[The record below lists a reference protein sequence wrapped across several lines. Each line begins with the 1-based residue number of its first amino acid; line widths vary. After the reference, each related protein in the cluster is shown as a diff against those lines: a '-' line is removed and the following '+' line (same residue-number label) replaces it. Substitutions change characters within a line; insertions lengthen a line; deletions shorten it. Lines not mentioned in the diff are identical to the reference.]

1 MNGPFIW
8 QQMHPLFNLMISF
21 REGEDAVAVA
31 VAVAG
36 GAVDVGVAV
45 AICSVL
51 FTIFPSM
58 SISPY
63 SFTITPNLTR
73 AAVEEDNKL
82 FKMVVFPA
90 PKKPVNNVM
99 GNRRSLGMAAIFFL
113 ATSHSLV
120 LLANAAGCV
129 APVLPP

>member
-8 QQMHPLFNLMISF
+8 QQMHPLFNRMMSF
-21 REGEDAVAVA
+21 REGAEEDEVAVE
-31 VAVAG
+31 V
-36 GAVDVGVAV
+36 VDVGVAAA
-45 AICSVL
+45 AICSVRL
-51 FTIFPSM
+51 TIFPSM

-82 FKMVVFPA
+82 FNIVVFPA

-113 ATSHSLV
+113 ATSHSFV
-120 LLANAAGCV
+120 LLAKAAGCV